1 MIICMLWTIIICKLV
16 ILLNLGLDRETSFPL
31 TKLQRVENIPYMN
44 YIKHVRSC
52 YNNSQYFETN
62 EWPLMLTHEYINL
75 ALVKKENVYRGR
87 ADEFTKATLHG
98 SIDQITK
105 KKEPIK
111 LNYLFKDT
119 NDRCILVQ
127 GGPGIGKSTFALHLC
142 KKWKDMELL
151 EQFKLVQLVQLC
163 NSSLANATDIKSLLF
178 GHIGASSDIESMVS
192 EITDSF
198 GEGILFV
205 LDGYDEL
212 PLQKQTD
219 SLFIQLIKGE
229 CLPKCKILIT
239 SRPSVTEK
247 LEKMC
252 GSFISKSIE
261 ILGFLYKDI
270 VCYAEDKFA
279 DTPKEIT
286 RFLSYINSN
295 EMIRSMMYI
304 PLNTAVI
311 CELYQNASGDNKSV
325 PMTMTKL
332 YSDLTLSIIIR
343 FMDKNRMTHDE
354 IENNGTI
361 IQSINSFPPGI
372 RESFISLCSFAFE
385 KICSGTNNFIFNGV
399 PNAIKHMGFIKKAS
413 TMKTLPFGTIKHT
426 YIFLHLTLQEFLSA
440 VYIALQSGKDQLDAL
455 RQLTNI
461 QEDIFTVVLRFV
473 AGLTIG
479 FNTLPLNDV
488 LQFFGVSQGGSGIN
502 SCNSL
507 ALNCLYEAQ
516 DPKLCMKVLCAHGE
530 TVNYSPMTITP
541 FDYYAL
547 GYCIGNT
554 NCYWKLCCI
563 GAKGIEM
570 IGLALQVN
578 SNSVA
583 CGKISLIKLSYE
595 GSKIYLLEKLPTPI
609 LHEITELNL
618 SNCELDQKAC
628 DDLAKI
634 ISLLDNLQRL
644 DISDNPFKE
653 GEATKLLCALNQ
665 LNHLNYLDLLHAR
678 LNFQDLLMLKS
689 IIKPLSSLT
698 CLIIGDSSMS
708 TDVVEEMVNVVLANS
723 ALTTLSIMN
732 INLALLATKLSQ
744 KLKDN
749 TTLSSLMLWD
759 RSFCIEGVEKV
770 LVALEHNTALKSV
783 TLIPWYKQHIDV
795 GAFPLATQERIK
807 WFFYPEKK

>member
-1 MIICMLWTIIICKLV
+1 M
-16 ILLNLGLDRETSFPL
+16 NLGFDKEISFPL
-31 TKLQRVENIPYMN
+31 TKLQRVKNIQYSN

-52 YNNSQYFETN
+52 YNNSQYFEVN

-75 ALVKKENVYRGR
+75 ALIKKENVHRGR

-98 SIDQITK
+98 SIDQIAK

-111 LNYLFKDT
+111 LNDLFKDI

-163 NSSLANATDIKSLLF
+163 NSNLANATDINDLLF
-178 GHIGASSDIESMVS
+178 PYNGDIESVAS
-192 EITDSF
+192 EIVYGS

-219 SLFIQLIKGE
+219 SLFIQLIKGS

-247 LEKMC
+247 IEKFC
-252 GSFISKSIE
+252 GSYISKSIE

-270 VCYAEDKFA
+270 VSYAEDTFA
-279 DTPKEIT
+279 DNPKEIT

-295 EMIRSMMYI
+295 EMIHSMMYI

-311 CELYQNASGDNKSV
+311 CELYKNASDENKSI

-343 FMDKNRMTHDE
+343 FMDKNRITYDE
-354 IENNGTI
+354 IEDNENF
-361 IQSINSFPPGI
+361 IQSINSLPSGI
-372 RESFISLCSFAFE
+372 QVMLNDLCSFAFE
-385 KICSGTNNFIFNGV
+385 KLCSGTNNFMFNSV
-399 PNAIKHMGFIKKAS
+399 PDKIKHIGFIKKTG
-413 TMKTLPFGTIKHT
+413 TMKILPFGTTKHT

-440 VYIALQSGKDQLDAL
+440 VYIATQSGKDQLDAL
-455 RQLTNI
+455 RQLANV
-461 QEDIFTVVLRFV
+461 QEDIFKVVLRFV
-473 AGLTIG
+473 AGLTNG
-479 FNTLPLNDV
+479 CSALPLNDV
-488 LQFFGVSQGGSGIN
+488 LHFFGVSQGGSGIN

-507 ALNCLYEAQ
+507 TLNCLYEAQ
-516 DPKLCMKVLCAHGE
+516 NPKLCMKVLCTHGE
-530 TVNYSPMTITP
+530 NVNYSPMTITP

-547 GYCIGNT
+547 GYCIANT
-554 NCYWKLCCI
+554 NCHWKLCCI

-570 IGLALQVN
+570 IALALQAN
-578 SNSVA
+578 SNTVVCS
-583 CGKISLIKLSYE
+583 KISLIKLGYE
-595 GSKIYLLEKLPTPI
+595 GNKIYLLERLPAPI

-634 ISLLDNLQRL
+634 ISLLPNLQRL
-644 DISDNPFKE
+644 DISENPFKE

-678 LNFQDLLMLKS
+678 LNFQDLLMLKG
-689 IIKPLSSLT
+689 IIKPLSSLS

-708 TDVVEEMVNVVLANS
+708 TDVVEEMVNVVLADS
-723 ALTTLSIMN
+723 TLTTLSIMN

-749 TTLSSLMLWD
+749 ATLLSLMLWD

-770 LVALEHNTALKSV
+770 LVSLEFNTTLKSI
-783 TLIPWYKQHIDV
+783 TLMPWYKQHIDV
-795 GAFPLATQERIK
+795 GAFQLATQERIK